1 MKDDL
6 AHKRWMTKPA
16 HIREKFEGNVYCR
29 ACGVTTIVDYSVD
42 SDNHNIVLK
51 GSCKTC
57 GGKVARVIES

>member
-1 MKDDL
+1 M
-6 AHKRWMTKPA
+6 PE
-16 HIREKFEGNVYCR
+16 HIRKKFEGNVFCP

-57 GGKVARVIES
+57 GRKVARVIEQ